1 MGCSVHSQHA
11 RAESAPTR
19 RRLGPLADRA
29 GREADD
35 RGHGVSAR
43 EAYLRPVTNYY
54 HACLAIPVDDP
65 GYRAGVEHYRSLF
78 QRFAALSTPPRSCIT
93 GSDRRAWS
101 AGTTCSCRPPGHGP
115 EHLSR
120 HLLPARHR
128 GRRVAALSEGRQTV
142 PGQAEQTARFYEGE
156 PGHGYP
162 RLVAEPQII
171 RCPLLCLNDPSD
183 EELRR
188 QRAPPAPGQAHISR
202 AEWCRLSY
210 RREPGRIVR

>member
-65 GYRAGVEHYRSLF
+65 AYRAGVEHYRSLF
-78 QRFAALSTPPRSCIT
+78 QRFAALSTPPIEVISIPYQDTSLPAYLLRPDVGGEAHPTVIIGDNTSEELYYWVGPPGVERGYNVLLPT
-93 GSDRRAWS
+93 SRAW
-101 AGTTCSCRPPGHGP
+101 A
-115 EHLSR
+115 
-120 HLLPARHR
+120 
-128 GRRVAALSEGRQTV
+128 
-142 PGQAEQTARFYEGE
+142 
-156 PGHGYP
+156 
-162 RLVAEPQII
+162 
-171 RCPLLCLNDPSD
+171 
-183 EELRR
+183 
-188 QRAPPAPGQAHISR
+188 
-202 AEWCRLSY
+202 
-210 RREPGRIVR
+210 

>member
-78 QRFAALSTPPRSCIT
+78 QRFAALTTPPRSCIT

-142 PGQAEQTARFYEGE
+142 PGPDRAGTGRADGQ
-156 PGHGYP
+156 
-162 RLVAEPQII
+162 V
-171 RCPLLCLNDPSD
+171 
-183 EELRR
+183 LRR
-188 QRAPPAPGQAHISR
+188 RARARVPEAGGRAADNPLPAALPQRSQRRRGVAPPAGATRAWSGAYLQSR
-202 AEWCRLSY
+202 MVPTEL
-210 RREPGRIVR
+210 